1 MAGSESFGVESGF
14 GEQVLEW
21 MNSEAK
27 KRKSKFEARSYSYEI
42 TTKNFGTFEMFSW
55 IGDVK
60 AARRL
65 ITKASRRFKIRV
77 IEGGYRTKEKVL
89 KSKKTDF
96 AMVRKGDRVIGHL
109 EFSSSLFGDT
119 RWKLKTEERKL
130 IFSEIDLDFYYNF
143 LISKFT
149 NNF

>member
-27 KRKSKFEARSYSYEI
+27 KRKSKFEARAYNYEKP
-42 TTKNFGTFEMFSW
+42 TKNFGSIAMFSW

-65 ITKASRRFKIRV
+65 ITKASRHFKIRV

-119 RWKLKTEERKL
+119 RWKLKTEER
-130 IFSEIDLDFYYNF
+130 N
-143 LISKFT
+143 
-149 NNF
+149 

>member
-14 GEQVLEW
+14 GKQVLEW

-27 KRKSKFEARSYSYEI
+27 KRKSKFEARSYSDEI

-60 AARRL
+60 AARSL
-65 ITKASRRFKIRV
+65 ITKASRRLKIRV

-119 RWKLKTEERKL
+119 RWKLKTEERK
-130 IFSEIDLDFYYNF
+130 
-143 LISKFT
+143 
-149 NNF
+149 

>member
-27 KRKSKFEARSYSYEI
+27 KRKSKFEARAYNYEI

-60 AARRL
+60 AARSL

-77 IEGGYRTKEKVL
+77 IEEVTEP
-89 KSKKTDF
+89 KK
-96 AMVRKGDRVIGHL
+96 KCSNQKKQIL
-109 EFSSSLFGDT
+109 PWS
-119 RWKLKTEERKL
+119 ERA
-130 IFSEIDLDFYYNF
+130 IE
-143 LISKFT
+143 
-149 NNF
+149 

>member
-14 GEQVLEW
+14 GKQVLEW

-27 KRKSKFEARSYSYEI
+27 KRKTKFEARAYSYEI

-60 AARRL
+60 VARSL
-65 ITKASRRFKIRV
+65 ITKASKRFKIRV

-89 KSKKTDF
+89 KTKKTDF
-96 AMVRKGDRVIGHL
+96 AMVRKGERVIGHL

-119 RWKLKTEERKL
+119 RWKLEAEERR
-130 IFSEIDLDFYYNF
+130 
-143 LISKFT
+143 
-149 NNF
+149 

>member
-14 GEQVLEW
+14 GEQVLVW

-60 AARRL
+60 AARSL

-119 RWKLKTEERKL
+119 RWKLKTEERK
-130 IFSEIDLDFYYNF
+130 
-143 LISKFT
+143 
-149 NNF
+149 

>member
-14 GEQVLEW
+14 GEQVLDW

-27 KRKSKFEARSYSYEI
+27 KRKIKFEARAYSYEVA
-42 TTKNFGTFEMFSW
+42 TKNFGTFEMFSW

-60 AARRL
+60 VARSL
-65 ITKASRRFKIRV
+65 ITKASKRFKIRV

-119 RWKLKTEERKL
+119 RWNLKNEERK
-130 IFSEIDLDFYYNF
+130 
-143 LISKFT
+143 
-149 NNF
+149 

>member
-1 MAGSESFGVESGF
+1 MAGSETFGVESGF
-14 GEQVLEW
+14 GEQVLNW

-27 KRKSKFEARSYSYEI
+27 KRKSKFEARAYNYEI
-42 TTKNFGTFEMFSW
+42 VTKNFGTFEMFSW

-65 ITKASRRFKIRV
+65 ITKASRHFKIRV

-109 EFSSSLFGDT
+109 ELSSSLFGDT
-119 RWKLKTEERKL
+119 RWKLKTEERK
-130 IFSEIDLDFYYNF
+130 
-143 LISKFT
+143 
-149 NNF
+149 

>member
-27 KRKSKFEARSYSYEI
+27 KHKSKFEARSYSYEI

-60 AARRL
+60 AARSL
-65 ITKASRRFKIRV
+65 ITKVSKRFKIRV
-77 IEGGYRTKEKVL
+77 IEGGYRTKEKLL
-89 KSKKTDF
+89 KTKKTDF
-96 AMVRKGDRVIGHL
+96 AMVRKGERVIGHL

-119 RWKLKTEERKL
+119 RWKLETEERK
-130 IFSEIDLDFYYNF
+130 
-143 LISKFT
+143 
-149 NNF
+149 

>member
-27 KRKSKFEARSYSYEI
+27 KRKSKFEARAYSYEI

-60 AARRL
+60 VARSM
-65 ITKASRRFKIRV
+65 IIMVSKRFKIRV
-77 IEGGYRTKEKVL
+77 IEGGYRTKEKLL
-89 KSKKTDF
+89 KTKKTDF
-96 AMVRKGDRVIGHL
+96 AMVRKGERVIGHL

-119 RWKLKTEERKL
+119 RWKLETEERK
-130 IFSEIDLDFYYNF
+130 
-143 LISKFT
+143 
-149 NNF
+149 

>member
-27 KRKSKFEARSYSYEI
+27 KRKSKFEARSYGYSISTE
-42 TTKNFGTFEMFSW
+42 NFGTFEMLSW

-60 AARRL
+60 VARSL
-65 ITKASRRFKIRV
+65 ITKASKRFKVRV
-77 IEGGYRTKEKVL
+77 IEGGYRTKEKVFKRK
-89 KSKKTDF
+89 KSDF

-119 RWKLKTEERKL
+119 KWKLETEERK
-130 IFSEIDLDFYYNF
+130 
-143 LISKFT
+143 
-149 NNF
+149 

>member
-14 GEQVLEW
+14 GEQVLNW

-60 AARRL
+60 VARSL
-65 ITKASRRFKIRV
+65 VTKASKRFKIRV

-89 KSKKTDF
+89 KTKKTDF
-96 AMVRKGDRVIGHL
+96 AMVRKGERVIGHL
-109 EFSSSLFGDT
+109 ELSSALIGDSM
-119 RWKLKTEERKL
+119 WKLETEERK
-130 IFSEIDLDFYYNF
+130 
-143 LISKFT
+143 
-149 NNF
+149 

>member
-27 KRKSKFEARSYSYEI
+27 KRKSKFEARAYSYEI

-60 AARRL
+60 AARSL

-77 IEGGYRTKEKVL
+77 IEGGFRTKEKVL

-96 AMVRKGDRVIGHL
+96 AMVRKGDRVIGL
-109 EFSSSLFGDT
+109 IEFSSSLIGDT
-119 RWKLKTEERKL
+119 RWKLKTEERK
-130 IFSEIDLDFYYNF
+130 
-143 LISKFT
+143 
-149 NNF
+149 

>member
-14 GEQVLEW
+14 GKQVLEW
-21 MNSEAK
+21 MDSEAK
-27 KRKSKFEARSYSYEI
+27 KRKSKFEARAYNYEI

-60 AARRL
+60 AARSL

-119 RWKLKTEERKL
+119 RWKLKTEERK
-130 IFSEIDLDFYYNF
+130 
-143 LISKFT
+143 
-149 NNF
+149 